1 MPMCRFRHVHR
12 YSPVHSH
19 TVAALC
25 LFHPRE
31 LTEKRAISHLGF
43 TYLPLMDTIFPR
55 NASHTLYYDE
65 KR

>member
-1 MPMCRFRHVHR
+1 MPMCRFRHVH
-12 YSPVHSH
+12 
-19 TVAALC
+19 
-25 LFHPRE
+25 RE